1 MMPAMRRIMSLV
13 AGALAVVGFGG
24 VLTACDPA
32 PPDCTQVISQYAD
45 VPAVNLTVDNAE
57 KAVFCLTNQQRQA
70 NGVSPAYVRRAKL
83 DTAARKHADA
93 AVAQKWWVNGADP
106 HVNPIGNTTPSS
118 RVRAEGYCPSGSWR
132 IHENVF
138 WGWGSPTGPTP
149 RAAVTWWMGST
160 GHRANILDSGLRDIG
175 VGVAKGAPEPGTFP
189 NAAVF
194 VQDFAVCT

>member
-1 MMPAMRRIMSLV
+1 MRKTMSLV
-13 AGALAVVGFGG
+13 AGALALVGIAG
-24 VLTACDPA
+24 VLTACTPTIN
-32 PPDCTQVISQYAD
+32 CTQITSQYAD
-45 VPAVNLTVDNAE
+45 VQAATISVDNAE
-57 KAVFCLTNQQRQA
+57 KAVFCLTNDERTSRGLA
-70 NGVSPAYVRRAKL
+70 AYTWNSKIA
-83 DTAARKHADA
+83 TAARKHADA

-149 RAAVTWWMGST
+149 RDAVRWWRAST
-160 GHRANILDSGLRDIG
+160 AGHRENILDPGLRDIG
-175 VGVAKGAPEPGTFP
+175 VGVAKGAPQPGTFP

-194 VQDFAVCT
+194 VQDFGVCT

>member
-1 MMPAMRRIMSLV
+1 MRKTMSLV
-13 AGALAVVGFGG
+13 AGALALVGIAG
-24 VLTACDPA
+24 VLTACTPTIN
-32 PPDCTQVISQYAD
+32 CTQIKSQYAD
-45 VPAVNLTVDNAE
+45 VQAATISVDNAE
-57 KAVFCLTNQQRQA
+57 KAVFCLTNDERTSRGLA
-70 NGVSPAYVRRAKL
+70 AYTWNSKIA
-83 DTAARKHADA
+83 TAARKHADA

-149 RAAVTWWMGST
+149 RDAVRWWMAST
-160 GHRANILDSGLRDIG
+160 AGHRENILDPGLRDIG
-175 VGVAKGAPEPGTFP
+175 VGVAKGAPQPGTFP

-194 VQDFAVCT
+194 VQDFGVCT